1 MLKEIQSVSFPNFKG
16 IMINMMPII
25 VGDEQSLPENI
36 KPYQEMI
43 NSTSLK
49 QGDIAYLTIR
59 ESVIGKNQSQ
69 GRGGIHVEAPK
80 LNAWGGGGWGGLS
93 LDKGIYM
100 ASNDGACRAWNEI
113 VEERDLHGGC
123 KPLTDNIIKM
133 KPSTLYWMTDKT
145 PHESL
150 VSQENFKR
158 QFFRLVSD
166 EISLWFAQHNTP
178 NPLGILPNCPITQ
191 VNKFLN

>member
-1 MLKEIQSVSFPNFKG
+1 MLKELNQINFPNFQG
-16 IMINMMPII
+16 IMVNMMPII
-25 VGDEQSLPENI
+25 VCDINSLPDNL
-36 KPYQEMI
+36 KPYQKLI
-43 NSTSLK
+43 NQTNLKAGSL
-49 QGDIAYLTIR
+49 AYLTVR
-59 ESVIGKNQSQ
+59 ESFISQESTQS
-69 GRGGIHVEAPK
+69 RGGIHVEAPK
-80 LNAWGGGGWGGLS
+80 LNSWGGGGWGGIS
-93 LDKGIYM
+93 PDKGIYM

-113 VEERDLHGGC
+113 VEDRDEHGGC
-123 KPLTDNIIKM
+123 NPLTNAIHM

-145 PHESL
+145 PHEALPSKA
-150 VSQENFKR
+150 NTHR